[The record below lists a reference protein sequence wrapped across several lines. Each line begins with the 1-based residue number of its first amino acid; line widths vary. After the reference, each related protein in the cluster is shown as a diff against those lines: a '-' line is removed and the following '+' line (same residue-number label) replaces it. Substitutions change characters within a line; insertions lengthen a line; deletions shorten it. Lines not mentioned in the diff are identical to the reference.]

1 LDRVDDVPGARALED
16 GERETADREDLVRAE
31 RRVAGA
37 WPVVDVDDVVEG
49 PRRLVPEAALER
61 RTTLRVDVGPA
72 LREVATDPERVQPER
87 LDLDRLP
94 DPRRDDPV
102 AHPRVHPGELHAGLA
117 GGQEAVVVGT
127 DAEARATGVPR
138 EDRVDRRLEGAP
150 VARGQARGECE
161 EVV

>member
-1 LDRVDDVPGARALED
+1 PRPDGALVVRAVTLANAAPVVRHVARLVGRQRAEPERGQQPCLDRVDDVPGARALED

-37 WPVVDVDDVVEG
+37 WPVRDVDDVVEG

-117 GGQEAVVVGT
+117 GGQ
-127 DAEARATGVPR
+127 
-138 EDRVDRRLEGAP
+138 
-150 VARGQARGECE
+150 
-161 EVV
+161 